1 MGDKNFFNYLA
12 LITQLGLV
20 IVTSI
25 LIGLFVGI
33 FLDRKIGVSG
43 IFTIIFVIFGAIGG
57 FIAAYRL
64 IKDLDKRR

>member
-20 IVTSI
+20 IVASI

-33 FLDRKIGVSG
+33 FLDRKIGASG
-43 IFTIIFVIFGAIGG
+43 LFTIIFVIFGAIGG
-57 FIAAYRL
+57 FMAAYGL

>member
-1 MGDKNFFNYLA
+1 VGDKKFFNYLA

-33 FLDRKIGVSG
+33 FLDRKIGTGG